1 MDEIKI
7 TLETIGDWTNRLD
20 FVSSDIIDRLETETD
35 SEIKSRLNVLSK
47 KIDELVEQFDE
58 LADIDTLQEREV

>member
-35 SEIKSRLNVLSK
+35 SEIKSRLNALSK